1 MAWSC
6 QMTLYGSL
14 CFYTAITRHIH
25 VFQFVYLETLN
36 MSQFTDVD
44 NMCFDSQTVYFIET
58 ERDQKY
64 VLRWDSPKL
73 KVSYIHCYI
82 VAINKGLQ

>member
-1 MAWSC
+1 
-6 QMTLYGSL
+6 MTLYGSL

-44 NMCFDSQTVYFIET
+44 NMCFDLQTVYFIET

-64 VLRWDSPKL
+64 VAITKMLRWDSPKL

-82 VAINKGLQ
+82 VL